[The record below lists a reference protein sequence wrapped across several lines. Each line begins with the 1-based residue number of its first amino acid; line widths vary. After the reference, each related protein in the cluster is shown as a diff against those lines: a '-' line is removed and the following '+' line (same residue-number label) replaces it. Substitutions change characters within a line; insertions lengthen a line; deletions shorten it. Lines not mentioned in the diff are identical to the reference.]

1 MDRLQKKCLITSL
14 GVHLLFLVLLLVGSA
29 FVLPPPPPEEPIT
42 MELVDIPDLL
52 TDELVAPG
60 GGNPMAISSP
70 APTPRPTPPKPA
82 PPELTPIAKEPTPN
96 VEAAKPAPAKTAEP
110 EKAVETAKPPPEKP
124 QVKLALN
131 NVVKITGPTAE
142 EIKERKEREAAAERA
157 AAEKARA
164 EWEARNAE
172 IRKLADSLN
181 SALSGNTA
189 VEIPGPGGAAFAN
202 YASVIRKIFKDAWR
216 TPGEAQRKISTVVVE
231 ITITRDGTVTRRAI
245 VTRSGF
251 APLDNSVQDAI
262 DSVREVPPFPAGAKD
277 LQRVFRIN
285 YNLDAKK

>member
-1 MDRLQKKCLITSL
+1 MDRLQKKCLATSI

-29 FVLPPPPPEEPIT
+29 FVLPPPPPEEPVT

-60 GGNPMAISSP
+60 GGNPMAASTP
-70 APTPRPTPPKPA
+70 APPPKPSIQRPAPEPIVKEPPPKPEVAKPA
-82 PPELTPIAKEPTPN
+82 PPKA
-96 VEAAKPAPAKTAEP
+96 AEP
-110 EKAVETAKPPPEKP
+110 EKVAEVPKPPSEKP

-131 NVVKITGPTAE
+131 NVVKITGPTAD

-157 AAEKARA
+157 AADKARA

-172 IRKLADSLN
+172 IRKLANSLN

-216 TPGEAQRKISTVVVE
+216 TPGEAQRSIATVVVE

-251 APLDNSVQDAI
+251 APLDHSVQDAI

>member
-29 FVLPPPPPEEPIT
+29 FVLPPPPPEEPVT
-42 MELVDIPDLL
+42 MELVEIPDLL

-60 GGNPMAISSP
+60 GGNPMATSTP
-70 APTPRPTPPKPA
+70 APPKPA
-82 PPELTPIAKEPTPN
+82 PPEPRPAIKEPTPKPE
-96 VEAAKPAPAKTAEP
+96 VARPAPTKPPEP
-110 EKAVETAKPPPEKP
+110 EQPVESAKPPPEKP

-142 EIKERKEREAAAERA
+142 EIKERKDREAAAERA

-172 IRKLADSLN
+172 IRKLANSLN

-216 TPGEAQRKISTVVVE
+216 TPGEAQHKISTVVVE

-245 VTRSGF
+245 VSRSGF

-262 DSVREVPPFPAGAKD
+262 DSVRDVPPFPAGAKD